1 MQQVLNI
8 TTGQFYFS
16 DIVVFNLSSQ
26 QRNTIDLEEILL
38 IKKLLT

>member
-26 QRNTIDLEEILL
+26 QRNTIDLEE
-38 IKKLLT
+38 KKGR